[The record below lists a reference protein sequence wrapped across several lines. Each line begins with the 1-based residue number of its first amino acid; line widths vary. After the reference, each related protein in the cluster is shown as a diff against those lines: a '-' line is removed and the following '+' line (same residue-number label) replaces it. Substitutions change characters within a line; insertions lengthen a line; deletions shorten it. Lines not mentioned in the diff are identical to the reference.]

1 LYRNFN
7 VVGAIH
13 ELPLHTNKI
22 DAKGL
27 TRTSRKSKVRK
38 IAGISNIFHGV
49 LNIEQVFMV
58 LMQHKCLFAL
68 TSGFSLGSEQI
79 QERL

>member
-1 LYRNFN
+1 MYRNFN

-22 DAKGL
+22 DAKDL